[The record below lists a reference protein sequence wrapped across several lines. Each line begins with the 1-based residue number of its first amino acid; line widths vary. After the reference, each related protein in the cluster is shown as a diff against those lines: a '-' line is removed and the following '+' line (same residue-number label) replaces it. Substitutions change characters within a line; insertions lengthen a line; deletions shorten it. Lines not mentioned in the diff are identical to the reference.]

1 MFELIPLVDEALNS
15 LAHLSAGLA
24 TGDILRE
31 RLDIKET
38 EQLKRNSD
46 KIMDAGVALYQDIDL
61 FPLHTIGRNSRL
73 VTSIIGNHRGYL
85 HIPYVDGPIGFAV
98 GCGYCVAKNAR
109 NLRNL
114 NYSRILKHGA
124 VSAASALT
132 HPVIDLLSGGGV
144 PYLPNES
151 LSLHNYGEN
160 HFSIAF
166 HSAVIGISLLALYCS
181 HRKRK

>member
-38 EQLKRNSD
+38 EELKRNSD
-46 KIMDAGVALYQDIDL
+46 KVMDSGVALFQDIDL
-61 FPLHTIGRNSRL
+61 APMYTIGRNSRL
-73 VTSIIGNHRGYL
+73 ITSIVGNHRGYL

-98 GCGYCVAKNAR
+98 GCGYCIAKNAR
-109 NLRNL
+109 SLRNL
-114 NYSRILKHGA
+114 NYSKILKHGA
-124 VSAASALT
+124 VSAACALT

-144 PYLPNES
+144 PYLPNQY
-151 LSLHNYGEN
+151 LSLHNYGDN
-160 HFSIAF
+160 HFSFVF

-181 HRKRK
+181 RRKRK